1 MSARRPPDET
11 RGGVEL
17 TSLDQPLS
25 GDAGVT
31 KRQLIDYL
39 DVMAD
44 RLIGELTG
52 RPLSVVRVRP
62 GQPAFMQ
69 KNLPDYAPDWI
80 PTITVWSEASHRQ
93 VRYPV
98 VDDRRT
104 LLWLGN
110 QRAVEFHV
118 PLYRGHDPQ
127 VAFPDSLVLDLDP
140 PAGAPFADVVVV
152 ARAARQALADT
163 GLDAA
168 VKTSGSKGLHL
179 VVPLETAGPN
189 ALSSDDAAAATRAL
203 AVRAAAL
210 APGLSTTEY
219 IVADRGGRIF
229 LDATRSRGATVIAA
243 YSPRVR
249 PGLPVSCPL
258 SWDELDTVGRVSD
271 LTVDVVPE
279 RLAAVDPWRN
289 ERPPPQVVPAEIV
302 AEGHT
307 IPVARVAAMHEGK
320 RRARARRGTTGG

>member
-11 RGGVEL
+11 RDGVEL
-17 TSLDQPLS
+17 SSLDQPLS
-25 GDAGVT
+25 GDTGVT

-39 DVMAD
+39 DTMAD

-52 RPLSVVRVRP
+52 RPLSVVRVRL

-118 PLYRGHDPQ
+118 PLYQGHDPQ
-127 VAFPDSLVLDLDP
+127 VAPPDALILDLDP
-140 PAGAPFADVVVV
+140 PPNTAFADVVVV
-152 ARAARQALADT
+152 ARAVRQALDEA
-163 GLDAA
+163 GLRAA
-168 VKTSGSKGLHL
+168 VKTSGSKGLHI
-179 VVPLETAGPN
+179 VVPLRTDHPISA
-189 ALSSDDAAAATRAL
+189 DDAAAATRAL

-210 APGLSTTEY
+210 APDRATTEY

-229 LDATRSRGATVIAA
+229 VDATRSRGATVIAA

-258 SWDELDTVGRVSD
+258 SWDELDAVESVSALTIDTVPGRLGS
-271 LTVDVVPE
+271 
-279 RLAAVDPWRN
+279 ADPWQTAKPAPQSV
-289 ERPPPQVVPAEIV
+289 PPEVI

-320 RRARARRGTTGG
+320 RRARARRGTTDH